1 MVVLSTLRRRL
12 SSWILLMVSLILFL
26 PYSVAH
32 AAGDPLGTAQTSV
45 DGGIGLVTTYGP
57 VLGSMYLL
65 YQLASRLVAKYA
77 RTSWFAKGKRLAI
90 TTGVLGVAGAAL
102 QAQVAGSPWN
112 VIALAAIAAVFK
124 LLTPTVPSSNNSS
137 NPSTPSDPAS
147 PVDPTVPPASLP
159 TVPLAGPLARAEK
172 VVALGALFLVLGIVI
187 SDSGCGPT
195 STAVLNA
202 ALDCTTPARNDLVD
216 ALTPT
221 AVTAIRKI
229 ADPSGKITT
238 DALKALFSGASLNS
252 EAGVIVACAEARAVE
267 FLAAL
272 LPIPLAATSA
282 QGVDKDHVDGPVL
295 RAALASQF
303 PGVVFKTS
311 R

>member
-1 MVVLSTLRRRL
+1 MVVLSTLRRCL
-12 SSWILLMVSLILFL
+12 SSWILLIVGLILFM
-26 PYSVAH
+26 PYSLAH

-77 RTSWFAKGKRLAI
+77 RASWLAKGKRLAI

-102 QAQVAGSPWN
+102 QAQVIGSPWN

-124 LLTPTVPSSNNSS
+124 LLTPTVP
-137 NPSTPSDPAS
+137 PSDPSNPGTPAT

-172 VVALGALFLVLGIVI
+172 VVALGALLLMLGIVI

-195 STAVLNA
+195 STAVLSA

-238 DALKALFSGASLNS
+238 DALKALFSGASLDS

-267 FLAAL
+267 FLATL

-282 QGVDKDHVDGPVL
+282 QAADKDHVDGPAL
-295 RAALASQF
+295 RAALTSQF
-303 PGVVFKTS
+303 PGVVFKTA

>member
-1 MVVLSTLRRRL
+1 MVVLSTPRLRF
-12 SSWILLMVSLILFL
+12 SAWILFIAGLILFV
-26 PYSVAH
+26 PYSLAH

-45 DGGIGLVTTYGP
+45 DGGIGLLTTYGP

-102 QAQVAGSPWN
+102 QALVVGSPWN
-112 VIALAAIAAVFK
+112 VIALAAIAAAFK
-124 LLTPTVPSSNNSS
+124 LLMPTVPPSS
-137 NPSTPSDPAS
+137 SDPAA

-172 VVALGALFLVLGIVI
+172 VLALGVLLLVLGIGSSVI
-187 SDSGCGPT
+187 GGYGCGPT
-195 STAVLNA
+195 STAVLSA
-202 ALDCTTPARNDLVD
+202 ALDCTTPARNDLV
-216 ALTPT
+216 AAITPT

-229 ADPSGKITT
+229 ADPDGKITV
-238 DALKALFSGASLNS
+238 DALKALFSRATLDS
-252 EAGVIVACAEARAVE
+252 EAGIIVSCAEARAVE
-267 FLAAL
+267 FLATL
-272 LPIPLAATSA
+272 LPIPLAAGAVQMT
-282 QGVDKDHVDGPVL
+282 DKDRIDGSAL
-295 RAALASQF
+295 RAALATQF
-303 PGVVFKTS
+303 PGVVFKIL

>member
-1 MVVLSTLRRRL
+1 MVVLSTLRRCL
-12 SSWILLMVSLILFL
+12 SSWILLIVGLILFM
-26 PYSVAH
+26 PYSLAH

-77 RTSWFAKGKRLAI
+77 RASWLAKGKRLAI

-102 QAQVAGSPWN
+102 QAQVIGSPWN

-124 LLTPTVPSSNNSS
+124 LLTPTVP
-137 NPSTPSDPAS
+137 PSDPSNPGTPAT

-172 VVALGALFLVLGIVI
+172 VVALGALLLMLGIVI

-195 STAVLNA
+195 STAVLSA
-202 ALDCTTPARNDLVD
+202 ALDCTTSARNDLVD

-229 ADPSGKITT
+229 ADPSGKITA
-238 DALKALFSGASLNS
+238 DALKALFSGASLDS

-267 FLAAL
+267 FLATL

-282 QGVDKDHVDGPVL
+282 QAADKDHVDGPAL
-295 RAALASQF
+295 RAAFTSQF
-303 PGVVFKTS
+303 PGVVFKTA

>member
-1 MVVLSTLRRRL
+1 MEVLFTLRRRL
-12 SSWILLMVSLILFL
+12 SSWILLAVSLILFM
-26 PYSVAH
+26 PYSLAY
-32 AAGDPLGTAQTSV
+32 AAGDPLSTAQTSV

-77 RTSWFAKGKRLAI
+77 RASWLAKGKRLAI

-102 QAQVAGSPWN
+102 QAQVIGSPWN

-124 LLTPTVPSSNNSS
+124 LLTPTVTPPS
-137 NPSTPSDPAS
+137 NPSNSAS
-147 PVDPTVPPASLP
+147 PTTPVDPPVSPASLP

-172 VVALGALFLVLGIVI
+172 VVAGALLLVLGIGGLAI
-187 SDSGCGPT
+187 GGSGCGPT
-195 STAVLNA
+195 STAVLSA
-202 ALDCTTPARNDLVD
+202 ALDCTTPARNDLVE

-221 AVTAIRKI
+221 AMTAIRKI
-229 ADPSGKITT
+229 ADPSGKITA
-238 DALKALFSGASLNS
+238 DALKALFSGASLDS
-252 EAGVIVACAEARAVE
+252 EAGIIVACVEARAVE
-267 FLAAL
+267 FLATL

-282 QGVDKDHVDGPVL
+282 QAADKDHVDGSAL
-295 RAALASQF
+295 RAALAVQF
-303 PGVVFKTS
+303 PGVVFKTA